1 MPDPGFPLPNP
12 SAGRPA
18 RANSAPAAGPPPAG
32 RSLPL
37 AGKVVLLVGASTGIG
52 ADAARVFAADG
63 AALMLVARS
72 EGPLAEI
79 TAELEKGGT
88 EIAYAIGDISR
99 AADVAR
105 FVDLTVDRFG
115 RLDGA
120 FNNAAMTQAGPLDQ
134 VSEEDFDRI
143 MAVNVKGTWLCIR
156 EQVRVMRPR
165 GTGSIV
171 NVSSIG
177 GVRGSSGMGAYQAS
191 KHAVIGLTRT
201 AAHDFG
207 PIGIRVNVIAP
218 GPTESPMLDQTRL
231 AIPGGVEARIAAT
244 PLRKAGT
251 GAEVGAAASFL
262 LSDRASHVSG
272 VILPVDGGFVA

>member
-1 MPDPGFPLPNP
+1 MPDGVNQRP
-12 SAGRPA
+12 S
-18 RANSAPAAGPPPAG
+18 
-32 RSLPL
+32 LE
-37 AGKVVLLVGASTGIG
+37 GKAILVVGASAGIG
-52 ADAARVFAADG
+52 ADTARVLAGDG
-63 AALMLVARS
+63 ASLMLVART
-72 EGPLAEI
+72 EGPLAALAEEL
-79 TAELEKGGT
+79 TAAGRDV
-88 EIAYAIGDISR
+88 AYETGDVSV

-105 FVDLTVDRFG
+105 FVRRAVERFG

-120 FNNAAMTQAGPLDQ
+120 FNNAAMTQGGRLDG

-156 EQVRVMRPR
+156 EEIAVMEPQRR
-165 GTGSIV
+165 GAIV
-171 NVSSIG
+171 NMSSIG
-177 GVRGSSGMGAYQAS
+177 GIRGSSGLGAYQAS

-207 PIGIRVNVIAP
+207 PLGIRVNVIAP
-218 GPTESPMLDQTRL
+218 GPTESPMLDQTRT

-251 GAEVGAAASFL
+251 GREVGAVASFL

-272 VILPVDGGFVA
+272 VVLPVDGGFSA